1 MASHVATLRRDIED
15 KRSQAEELHRQAEV
29 HTAEADRL
37 EATLALDEA
46 KLLASEALEGR
57 SPPSDTEEG
66 VPHVPPGIYH
76 SSTPIG

>member
-1 MASHVATLRRDIED
+1 MRTSAARP
-15 KRSQAEELHRQAEV
+15 RSCTGRCTAEV